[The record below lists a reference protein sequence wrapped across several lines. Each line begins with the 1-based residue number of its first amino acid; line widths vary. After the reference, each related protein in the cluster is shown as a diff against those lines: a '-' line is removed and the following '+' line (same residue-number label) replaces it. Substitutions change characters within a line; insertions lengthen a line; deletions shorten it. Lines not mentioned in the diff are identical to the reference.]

1 MFRTAGKPRVAQP
14 PQRDNVVADPISL
27 TSPCGCTCPREKRRR
42 RGAQCAPGGRRD
54 IRLLTS
60 VWRRRLGNVF
70 SCVPGSRRAFL
81 RRCTCGR
88 RSALIDGGRTLCAP
102 TEGRMRGEEAC
113 ARRAADSR
121 PYEGQR
127 RLCRP
132 PFTGSAARGCDFAAA
147 SRCGKREDR
156 RTEKTSWARP
166 GRPPQKIHN
175 NTVEKNGPIW

>member
-1 MFRTAGKPRVAQP
+1 MIAKARVAQLIGFRP
-14 PQRDNVVADPISL
+14 MTAAAECPVTFGYCFYRWKARL
-27 TSPCGCTCPREKRRR
+27 CCGRAQAVR
-42 RGAQCAPGGRRD
+42 RGPAGGWQPPLRRIWSMVPGGRRA

-70 SCVPGSRRAFL
+70 SCAPGSRRAFL
-81 RRCTCGR
+81 RRWH
-88 RSALIDGGRTLCAP
+88 
-102 TEGRMRGEEAC
+102 MRPVQCPRE
-113 ARRAADSR
+113 RQAAGSR

-147 SRCGKREDR
+147 SGGGKREDR

>member
-14 PQRDNVVADPISL
+14 PQRDNVVAAPISSL
-27 TSPCGCTCPREKRRR
+27 RPAGARARERNGDVGAHSVRPAGGWQPPLRRIWSMV
-42 RGAQCAPGGRRD
+42 PGGRRD

-70 SCVPGSRRAFL
+70 SCAPGSRRAFL
-81 RRCTCGR
+81 RRWH
-88 RSALIDGGRTLCAP
+88 
-102 TEGRMRGEEAC
+102 MRPVQCPRE
-113 ARRAADSR
+113 RRAAGSR

-132 PFTGSAARGCDFAAA
+132 PFTGSAARGCVFAAA
-147 SRCGKREDR
+147 SGGGKREDR